1 MAPGDVFY
9 PCAAWETPE
18 KRAGGLIC
26 SSKGPEISVFST
38 LLPSAE
44 ARCKS
49 NTITHCT
56 GGTARRTIVYR
67 FRAFPLVKLTH
78 RALPGVA
85 PGARF
90 DIFRD
95 RRPSEKMGSVRPLE
109 SHLRCRLRFTG
120 FLEVPGDPESST
132 VSSAVRW
139 VGRTDSCAEVPS

>member
-9 PCAAWETPE
+9 PCAAWETPGE
-18 KRAGGLIC
+18 RVGGLIW

-44 ARCKS
+44 AGFKS
-49 NTITHCT
+49 NTITDCT
-56 GGTARRTIVYR
+56 GSTARRTIVYR

-95 RRPSEKMGSVRPLE
+95 RLPRAKMRSVRPLH
-109 SHLRCRLRFTG
+109 SHPRCRSHFTG
-120 FLEVPGDPESST
+120 FLGVPGDPGSST
-132 VSSAVRW
+132 VSSA
-139 VGRTDSCAEVPS
+139 AP